1 MTRIEAYT
9 QLLMGKVVYIPK
21 INQLPWR
28 MLEDRSIVVGA
39 SHMDMTKHFLTMHT
53 LANGWELYE
62 RTSKER

>member
-9 QLLMGKVVYIPK
+9 QLLMGKVVYIPRVMNK
-21 INQLPWR
+21 PWR
-28 MLEDRSIVVGA
+28 MLEDRRIVVGTGY
-39 SHMDMTKHFLTMHT
+39 DMTVHFLTMHN

>member
-9 QLLMGKVVYIPK
+9 QMLLGKAVYIPK

-39 SHMDMTKHFLTMHT
+39 SYMDMTKHFLTMYT

-62 RTSKER
+62 

>member
-1 MTRIEAYT
+1 MSRLEAYKHM
-9 QLLMGKVVYIPK
+9 LMGIAVYIPK

-62 RTSKER
+62 

>member
-9 QLLMGKVVYIPK
+9 QMLMGKAVYIPK
-21 INQLPWR
+21 VNQLPWR

-39 SHMDMTKHFLTMHT
+39 SHMDMTRQFLTMYT

-62 RTSKER
+62 

>member
-1 MTRIEAYT
+1 M
-9 QLLMGKVVYIPK
+9 LKGKVVYIPK
-21 INQLPWR
+21 VNQLPWR

-62 RTSKER
+62 

>member
-9 QLLMGKVVYIPK
+9 QMLMGKAVYVPK

-39 SHMDMTKHFLTMHT
+39 SHMNRTKHFLTMYT

-62 RTSKER
+62 

>member
-1 MTRIEAYT
+1 MTRVEAYA
-9 QLLMGKVVYIPK
+9 QLLMGKTVCIPK
-21 INQLPWR
+21 VNQLPWI

-62 RTSKER
+62 